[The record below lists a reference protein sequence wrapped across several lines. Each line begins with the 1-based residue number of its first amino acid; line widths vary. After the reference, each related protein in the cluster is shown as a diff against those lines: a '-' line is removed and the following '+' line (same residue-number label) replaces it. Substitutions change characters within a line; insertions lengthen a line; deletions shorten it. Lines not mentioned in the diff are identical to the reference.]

1 MSNKLIIKNSIY
13 LYIRLVVSM
22 VAGVFTSRFVLMAL
36 GASDYGLYNV
46 VGGVVSLMAFVNTI
60 MITTTYRFI
69 AFEEGKPDGNVNN
82 IFNISLSIHLLLCI
96 IFLILS
102 LTIGLFYIYNYLNVP
117 EGKLNDAVFTF
128 LFSILNTIC
137 IIIGTPFQGLLVA
150 KEKFSIT
157 VPIEISTKILTLL
170 LSIALIYLPY
180 NHLRLY
186 VIFITII
193 HSLNPALYI
202 FYCFRKY
209 FDEVKWKFSKDWK
222 KYKEMLGFTGWNSI
236 EVAAIVGEHQ
246 GTAIIINR
254 FFGTILNASFGIANQ
269 VNSIVRSFAQSLGQA
284 VVPQITKSYSAG
296 DHKSASN
303 LVILASKYSFFLMA
317 IPMLPILLET
327 DFILN
332 IWLKEVPEYTKIFV
346 QAMLLKSVIFASE
359 YGIGPL
365 IHASGNIA
373 LFKITY
379 SSITLFSLPLAYFAF
394 KAGYPPY
401 IISYIYL
408 LTTTLTFI
416 ADLILLK
423 AILNYDVMEFLKN
436 STFKI
441 ILVSLSVVP
450 FFIIKNFFSYG
461 WLRFII
467 ISLVS
472 EIILF
477 ISIYYLGMDRSERQ
491 SIKHYIIL
499 GIRKLQIRHS
509 STPVAP

>member
-22 VAGVFTSRFVLMAL
+22 VAGFFTSRFLLMAL
-36 GASDYGLYNV
+36 GVSDYGLYNV

-96 IFLILS
+96 IFLFLS
-102 LTIGLFYIYNYLNVP
+102 LTVGLYYIYNYLNVP

-128 LFSILNTIC
+128 LFSTLITIC
-137 IIIGTPFQGLLVA
+137 IIIETPFQGLLVA

-157 VPIEISTKILTLL
+157 VPIEILNKILILL

-186 VIFITII
+186 VIFLTII
-193 HSLNPALYI
+193 HALRLILYI
-202 FYCFRKY
+202 IYCFRTY
-209 FDEVKWKFSKDWK
+209 FNEVKWNFSKDWK
-222 KYKEMLGFTGWNSI
+222 KYKEMLGFTGLNSI
-236 EVAAIVGEHQ
+236 EVAAVVGEHQ
-246 GTAIIINR
+246 GAAIIINR

-296 DHKSASN
+296 EHKRASN

-332 IWLKEVPEYTKIFV
+332 IWLKEVPEYTTIFV
-346 QAMLLKSVIFASE
+346 QAMLLKSVIFASQ
-359 YGIGPL
+359 YGIGPF

-379 SSITLFSLPLAYFAF
+379 SSITLLGLPLAYFAF

-401 IISYIYL
+401 IIGYIYL
-408 LTTTLTFI
+408 LTATLTFI
-416 ADLILLK
+416 TDLILLK

-461 WLRFII
+461 WLRFIL

-477 ISIYYLGMDRSERQ
+477 ISIYYLGMDLYERQ
-491 SIKHYIIL
+491 SIKRYIIQ